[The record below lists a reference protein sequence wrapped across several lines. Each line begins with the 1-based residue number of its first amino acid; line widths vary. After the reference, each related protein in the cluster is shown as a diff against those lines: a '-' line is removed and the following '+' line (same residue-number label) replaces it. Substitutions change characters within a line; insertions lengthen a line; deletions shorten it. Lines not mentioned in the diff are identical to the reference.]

1 VKTIVVDLGCVDHSP
16 SETSLKTL
24 VEEYKPDLVFGFDPL
39 LELPLESQR
48 EDDTS
53 LILCR
58 AAAWL
63 HDGTAGFVVNGNG
76 SRVQGDNGS
85 VACFDFSRWLS
96 DLRTSHPRP
105 DVIVV
110 KMDIEGAEVP
120 IVQRM
125 IEDGTDKLI
134 DELLVE
140 WHGAGEE
147 LEERLSCRVRR
158 WWM

>member
-1 VKTIVVDLGCVDHSP
+1 
-16 SETSLKTL
+16 
-24 VEEYKPDLVFGFDPL
+24 
-39 LELPLESQR
+39 
-48 EDDTS
+48 
-53 LILCR
+53 
-58 AAAWL
+58 
-63 HDGTAGFVVNGNG
+63 
-76 SRVQGDNGS
+76 

-120 IVQRM
+120 VLQKM
-125 IEDGTDKLI
+125 IEDGTDALI

-147 LEERLSCRVRR
+147 LEETLRCTVRR